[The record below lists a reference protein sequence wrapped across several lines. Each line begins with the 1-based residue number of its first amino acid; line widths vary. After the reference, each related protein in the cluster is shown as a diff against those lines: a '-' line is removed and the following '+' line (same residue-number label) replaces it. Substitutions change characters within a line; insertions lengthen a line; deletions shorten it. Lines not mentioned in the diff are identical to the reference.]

1 MRDFKR
7 LVRYVLPHKGKLCIA
22 LLAMLVVALLS
33 AVSIGAI
40 QPVLDL
46 ILAPK
51 GATPFISLPNAL
63 QDYLGPLVN
72 SLQWIREGDKLTVV
86 SVICGILLVLI
97 PIKGALIYLHKYLL
111 SYITEHVMM
120 DIRNDLYAAVHNLS
134 LGFFSRSS
142 TGEIMAR
149 LTFDIHLVGDTII
162 GTFGQA
168 FREPFYIL
176 SFGTLLFL
184 IHWQLALLSLVV
196 LPLIV
201 IPIVKFGQKMRY
213 RGLQFQ
219 ERRAELNT
227 IIQEA
232 ITGIRIVKAFVAE
245 AHERRRFSRKNRES
259 FRASLKIVRVEAL
272 TNPVLEVLGGI
283 GILGVIILGSF
294 LVLREILS
302 LGGFLAF
309 IGALISLFQP
319 IKRLG
324 GLNNNIQKGMVGV
337 RRVFELMDT
346 TPDLVE
352 APDAIPLSVVRG
364 DVAFWGVSFAYD
376 GTQPVLQDVTFEA
389 KPGELVAIVGSS
401 GAGKSTLVN
410 LIPRFYDPSAG
421 RVEIDGIDV
430 RRVTFRSLRGQIGMV
445 TQDTILFDD
454 TLYNNITYGQSGAVP
469 ERVQE
474 AARVAHAAEFIE
486 RLPQGY
492 ETPIG
497 ERGVR
502 LSGGEKQRIAIA
514 RAVLRDPPILI
525 LDEATSA
532 LDAESERIV
541 QEALDKLMKGRTT
554 FVVAH
559 RLSTIIRADKIL
571 VLDDGKIVEAGTHLD
586 LLNARG
592 VYCRLY
598 QKQLEALEEGASSFN
613 AGDLTSGPPQ

>member
-7 LVRYVLPHKGKLCIA
+7 LIRYVLPHKGKLCLA
-22 LLAMLVVALLS
+22 VLAMFVVALLS

-51 GATPFISLPNAL
+51 GTPPFISLPNAL

-72 SLQWIREGDKLTVV
+72 RLQWIREGDKLTVV
-86 SVICGILLVLI
+86 SVICGILLILI

-111 SYITEHVMM
+111 SYVTEHVMM
-120 DIRNDLYAAVHNLS
+120 DVRNDLYAAVHTLS

-149 LTFDIHLVGDTII
+149 LTFDIHLVGDTIM

-168 FREPFYIL
+168 LREPFYIL
-176 SFGTLLFL
+176 SFGALLFL
-184 IHWQLALLSLVV
+184 IQWQLALLSLVV

-227 IIQEA
+227 IVQEA
-232 ITGIRIVKAFVAE
+232 LTGIRIVKAFVAE
-245 AHERRRFSRKNRES
+245 GHERRRFSQKNWES

-272 TNPVLEVLGGI
+272 TNPALEVLGGI
-283 GILGVIILGSF
+283 GILGIIILGSF

-302 LGGFLAF
+302 LGGFLTF

-324 GLNNNIQKGMVGV
+324 GLNNTIQRGMAGV

-352 APDAIPLSVVRG
+352 APDAIPLGVVQG

-376 GTQPVLQDVTFEA
+376 GIQPVLHDVTFEA

-410 LIPRFYDPSAG
+410 LIPRFYDPSTG
-421 RVEIDGIDV
+421 RVEVDGIDV
-430 RRVTFRSLRGQIGMV
+430 RRTTFRSLREQIGMV

-474 AARVAHAAEFIE
+474 AARVAHAREFIE

-532 LDAESERIV
+532 LDTESERIV

-571 VLDDGKIVEAGTHLD
+571 VLDEGKIVETGTHLD

-592 VYCRLY
+592 VYYRLY
-598 QKQLEALEEGASSFN
+598 QKQLEALEEGATAFN
-613 AGDLTSGPPQ
+613 PGG